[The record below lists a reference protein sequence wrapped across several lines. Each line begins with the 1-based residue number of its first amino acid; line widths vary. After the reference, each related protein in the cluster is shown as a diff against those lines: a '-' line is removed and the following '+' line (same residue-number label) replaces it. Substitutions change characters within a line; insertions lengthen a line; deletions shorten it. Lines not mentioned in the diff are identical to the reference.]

1 MIGNRQGH
9 GSFDM
14 LAGLSNDRLRDQ
26 FVREHSK
33 FRSNRRAED
42 SFSASTDLRG
52 FRAGPN
58 PHPSKMLG
66 ELLTL

>member
-14 LAGLSNDRLRDQ
+14 LTSLTNDRLREQ
-26 FVREHSK
+26 FVRERSES
-33 FRSNRRAED
+33 RSNRRAED

-58 PHPSKMLG
+58 PHPSKVLG